1 MDGKFTN
8 FKALTEKKR
17 LTIPAFQRPYVWKSS
32 NFEDF
37 VEDIMFYNQNKDYGF
52 IGTIILK
59 KNKNRKK
66 VNYEIVDGQ
75 QRITS
80 LMIFLIALTRRLKF
94 LLDENNQK
102 EFESNAIYFDAVNL
116 YRNKSDGSPI
126 LQPHEKGIDGFKTIS
141 NPDWN
146 PLQDEEA
153 NEILKK
159 SKDPI

>member
-80 LMIFLIALTRRLKF
+80 LMIFL
-94 LLDENNQK
+94 N
-102 EFESNAIYFDAVNL
+102 
-116 YRNKSDGSPI
+116 
-126 LQPHEKGIDGFKTIS
+126 
-141 NPDWN
+141 
-146 PLQDEEA
+146 
-153 NEILKK
+153 
-159 SKDPI
+159 